1 MTARSGYRFLDPAAL
16 ARVKNLTLMARGV
29 VEGFITGLH
38 TSPYKG
44 FSVEFA
50 EHRNY
55 ATGDNIR
62 HLDWRMLAR
71 TDRLYVK
78 QYEEETNLRAQIVL
92 DVSRSMMYQSGKA
105 LTKYHYGA
113 YLTAVL
119 ACLMTRQQDAVGLTT
134 FDEQVRLDMPARTS
148 ARHFGEMMSQLEGLS
163 DELDAAPAPA
173 GGQMT
178 HIAQMLHQLAERF
191 KRRCLIVLISDLY
204 DDPDAVVRAL
214 HHFRHRRHEVILF
227 HVFDQAELDFPFRET
242 SRFVDME
249 TGEQLQVDPGFV
261 RDSYREQLQAFID
274 GYRRS
279 CSECQVD
286 YVMTHTSVPYDFML
300 SRYLSKRS
308 GL

>member
-1 MTARSGYRFLDPAAL
+1 MTDRTGYRYLDPVAL
-16 ARVKNLTLMARGV
+16 GRVKNLSLMARGV

-55 ATGDNIR
+55 VPGDNIR
-62 HLDWRMLAR
+62 HLDWRMLGR

-92 DVSRSMMYQSGKA
+92 DVSQSMLYHHGKA
-105 LTKYHYGA
+105 ISKFQYGA
-113 YLTAVL
+113 YLAAVL
-119 ACLMTRQQDAVGLTT
+119 AYLMTRQQDAVGLTT
-134 FDEQVRLDMPARTS
+134 FDEEVRLDMPSRTS
-148 ARHFGEMMSQLEGLS
+148 ARHFGEMMRQLEQLS
-163 DELDAAPAPA
+163 DALQATKSGQ
-173 GGQMT
+173 GGGGT
-178 HIAQMLHQLAERF
+178 NIADTLHRLAERF

-204 DDPDAVVRAL
+204 DDPEAVVRAL

-227 HVFDQAELDFPFRET
+227 NVFDQSELEFSFRET
-242 SRFVDME
+242 TRFVDME
-249 TGEQLQVDPGFV
+249 TGEEIQVDPGYV
-261 RDSYREQLQAFID
+261 RDHYQKQIQAFTD
-274 GYRRS
+274 GFRRA
-279 CSECQVD
+279 CNDCQID
-286 YVMTHTSVPYDFML
+286 YVMTHTSVPYDLML